1 MDKQTVV
8 PSDNR
13 ILFSTKKKRTRLLL
27 LMLSPETQ
35 PDMGL
40 EDEERMLGP
49 ESPGKRKRG
58 RN

>member
-1 MDKQTVV
+1 
-8 PSDNR
+8 
-13 ILFSTKKKRTRLLL
+13 
-27 LMLSPETQ
+27 MLSPETQ